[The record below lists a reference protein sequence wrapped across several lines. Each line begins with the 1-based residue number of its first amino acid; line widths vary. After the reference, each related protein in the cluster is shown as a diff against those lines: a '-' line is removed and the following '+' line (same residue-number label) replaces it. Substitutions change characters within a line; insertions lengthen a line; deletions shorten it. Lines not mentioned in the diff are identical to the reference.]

1 MRHDVTSVMSSNR
14 QGRERRK
21 SPAREPSPV
30 TNAGCLPPSVVHV
43 SREELKR
50 FLKCKRVGN
59 YLLGKTIGEGSFAK
73 VKQGFHV
80 LTGEKVAVKIID
92 KKQALEDRYV
102 SKNMRREARILQMVR
117 HPHIISLLEVVET
130 ENRYYLVF
138 ELAGGGDLM
147 DYICYRKRLGE
158 TEVRK
163 FIRQIISA
171 VQYLHQGG
179 IIHRDLKVENL
190 LLDEEYNIRIIDFGL
205 SNTVSVAKPGDLS
218 PIKDYCKTQCGS
230 PAYAAPEILGHQL
243 YGTKVDVWSIGVNMY
258 AMLTGKLP
266 YTAEPFN
273 IVTLYNKMV
282 RGEMNAVPDR
292 LSPSCRDLLMRFLTF
307 DPDERISLDE
317 AINHVWLKK
326 GYEDDELTPVVFPNH
341 LRLIYLNMDIL
352 NHMVEKMNFT
362 EKDIIDGVTNNKSNS
377 ASCVYHLLSKKLRM
391 YLLRHPPKNSVRSSR
406 RDRARLRD
414 EPDASTKKLR
424 IEETLGPPSDER
436 LAKVS
441 QAESTDST
449 DDDARRKRLSCN
461 QDGPLLRD
469 SNVNREDS
477 RDQLSVP
484 MCSQVQRSEAF
495 ENGGNCEDPEDREED
510 RPYSRRDA
518 VVFDISEPCNER
530 KISYAAYTQEQGND
544 EKFEETEIT
553 VPVILTDDTREPYIA
568 NGEQDKEN
576 EVLETKDEVRR
587 VCVPRDML
595 GRNCN
600 GEQRLEDTDFEQG
613 LEKKVPQQG
622 LKKKVLEQGLKDK
635 VFEQGIDDKALKQR
649 LDYKA
654 LEQRLEDK
662 VFEQG
667 LEDKVLVQGP
677 NDNLLEQGVEKGL
690 GRGQGDNVLA
700 QRPEDVLEFAVT
712 SHEETTIKAV
722 EINNNEITEDGEV
735 IVQAIPVSVEVHD
748 DYKFN
753 EHIKQ
758 VTEVNHA
765 KGLSKSEEVVNPQ
778 GPEIITGRSRS
789 CSGPVTSHISTTV
802 VSVPLSP
809 KPLPLDLP
817 KNVANASRRAS
828 LPSRGRTRSNPS
840 VTTETSTLSKQKRP
854 SLPCRAYPVTREP
867 SPIRKP
873 IQPSEH
879 AQTVPRRKNSAGNTY
894 GLVCQISAVEP
905 EAAPTTKSE
914 VNNGPAKLVLK
925 SNRSPI
931 SVHCSPKPSRR
942 HSTPVN
948 PSQEFYKAIMG
959 KVSPTNENRDNFDGR
974 QNLKSFSTSLR
985 RRGSTSSN
993 SSDDS
998 KKTSP
1003 RRNRYS
1009 LPITPREPLLPN
1021 LALKLHTKQP
1031 PLEPLT
1037 LPPAPMLAHR
1047 LDGTSLEDYNRSPRR
1062 SRDLHQVRRSTIDNV
1077 SRKAIEGVL
1086 HEPSKQPEKATRES
1100 QDKARQRRKTISLD
1114 TRKSRDEE
1122 SRGHVT
1128 EIHVEVKASP
1138 RSGRKSLES
1147 GDVSLDAQAQK
1158 STGLPRFMEVKYSV
1172 TDKDKRHRVPV
1183 EMSSLVKKGEEIED
1197 ELKTDSQANE
1207 HFDDADYN
1215 REGLGERDALMARK
1229 SEEKEPKG
1237 IMDNVRSCCICC

>member
-576 EVLETKDEVRR
+576 E
-587 VCVPRDML
+587 
-595 GRNCN
+595 
-600 GEQRLEDTDFEQG
+600 
-613 LEKKVPQQG
+613 
-622 LKKKVLEQGLKDK
+622 
-635 VFEQGIDDKALKQR
+635 
-649 LDYKA
+649 
-654 LEQRLEDK
+654 
-662 VFEQG
+662 
-667 LEDKVLVQGP
+667 
-677 NDNLLEQGVEKGL
+677 
-690 GRGQGDNVLA
+690 
-700 QRPEDVLEFAVT
+700 
-712 SHEETTIKAV
+712 
-722 EINNNEITEDGEV
+722 
-735 IVQAIPVSVEVHD
+735 
-748 DYKFN
+748 
-753 EHIKQ
+753 
-758 VTEVNHA
+758 
-765 KGLSKSEEVVNPQ
+765 
-778 GPEIITGRSRS
+778 
-789 CSGPVTSHISTTV
+789 
-802 VSVPLSP
+802 
-809 KPLPLDLP
+809 
-817 KNVANASRRAS
+817 ANASRRAS

-1229 SEEKEPKG
+1229 SEVSQNGVDERECLYASP
-1237 IMDNVRSCCICC
+1237 NVPPRMTSSKYTVLKSPRVSRKATR